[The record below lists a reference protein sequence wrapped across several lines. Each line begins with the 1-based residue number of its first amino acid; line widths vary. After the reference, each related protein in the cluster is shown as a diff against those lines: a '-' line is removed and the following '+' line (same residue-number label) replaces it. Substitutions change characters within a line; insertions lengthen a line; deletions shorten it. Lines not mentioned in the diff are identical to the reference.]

1 MHKIYNLILG
11 NIITFLYLIKR
22 NLRNNEK
29 NNFEIIIFSHNR
41 PLQLQCLLE
50 SAEEFVDK
58 RININV
64 LYKTNEKN
72 NKSYQIL
79 QNNLK
84 SNPKI
89 NFTCE
94 ESTFRKSLNLLLK
107 KISQKNL
114 NNMHLLFFVDDQ
126 IIFRRISLNKLNNL
140 VKLATVCT
148 LRFGLNTTWSF
159 NLDKK
164 QSLYSYKTKIK
175 NEYISWYPNFKNDEL
190 SYVFSFDGSTI
201 PIDLF
206 RSFSNYLI
214 FKGPNSLESAMNYS
228 GVVFKLLKNKISS
241 FTKQGVINIVIST
254 VQNETKN
261 RGDFLEIEYLNNL
274 FLKNWKLKLD
284 MKKVKDFNSPH
295 SNEGVYLEKSNK
307 IKILKKK

>member
-1 MHKIYNLILG
+1 M
-11 NIITFLYLIKR
+11 
-22 NLRNNEK
+22 
-29 NNFEIIIFSHNR
+29 
-41 PLQLQCLLE
+41 
-50 SAEEFVDK
+50 
-58 RININV
+58 
-64 LYKTNEKN
+64 
-72 NKSYQIL
+72 
-79 QNNLK
+79 
-84 SNPKI
+84 
-89 NFTCE
+89 
-94 ESTFRKSLNLLLK
+94 
-107 KISQKNL
+107 
-114 NNMHLLFFVDDQ
+114 
-126 IIFRRISLNKLNNL
+126 
-140 VKLATVCT
+140 
-148 LRFGLNTTWSF
+148 
-159 NLDKK
+159 
-164 QSLYSYKTKIK
+164 
-175 NEYISWYPNFKNDEL
+175 

-307 IKILKKK
+307 IKKLKKK